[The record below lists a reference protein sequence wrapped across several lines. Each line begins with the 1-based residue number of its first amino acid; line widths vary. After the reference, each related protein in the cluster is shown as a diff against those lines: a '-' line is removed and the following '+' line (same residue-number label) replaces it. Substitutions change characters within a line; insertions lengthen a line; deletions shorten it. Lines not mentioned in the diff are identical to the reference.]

1 MSTRISRSIRAI
13 AAVAAIGMALSGAF
27 TASAALAEGGRGAPK
42 PGKKLDFED
51 GVVEGLNKRPLDAFH
66 QMSEA
71 DKGSKMPHLYK
82 KRGDFADK
90 TAETVKQVRY
100 AQ

>member
-1 MSTRISRSIRAI
+1 MSTRK
-13 AAVAAIGMALSGAF
+13 L
-27 TASAALAEGGRGAPK
+27 TLLLAALALVSTSAPSYVMAEGGRGAPK

-71 DKGSKMPHLYK
+71 DKGSKIPHLYK
-82 KRGDFADK
+82 KRADFTDE